1 MVYVR
6 PCSRDEN
13 FPERGT
19 PPNLLE
25 VRDVTLIL
33 KLNGAPYIPY
43 ALPFHSYLTASLMV
57 FSGSSSISL

>member
-6 PCSRDEN
+6 PGSRDEN
-13 FPERGT
+13 LPECGT

-43 ALPFHSYLTASLMV
+43 ASTSPLHLYLTAS
-57 FSGSSSISL
+57 